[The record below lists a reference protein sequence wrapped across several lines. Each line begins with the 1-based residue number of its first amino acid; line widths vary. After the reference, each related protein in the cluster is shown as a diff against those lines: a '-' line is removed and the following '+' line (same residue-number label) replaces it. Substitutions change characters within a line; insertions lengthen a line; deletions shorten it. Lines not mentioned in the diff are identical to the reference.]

1 MNQSHIVTSF
11 DEDLKTVSG
20 KLLEM
25 AGYAE
30 DLVHKAVRSLMT
42 ADMELARLVIDED
55 KLIDRKQSEL
65 DELAVL
71 LIARRQPMAND
82 LREVVGALRMAN
94 DIERIGDMGK
104 SIARRVIEIGDLGD
118 LRTRIRGLEQLTS
131 LALEQLKEVL
141 DAYAARD
148 LTRAKLVWE
157 RDEEIDALYTSLFRE
172 LLTCM
177 MEDPS
182 NITPCT
188 HLLFCAKNIERVGD
202 HATNI
207 AEIVEFIQT
216 GKIEFEKESH
226 AL

>member
-65 DELAVL
+65 DEMAVL

-172 LLTCM
+172 LLTYM

-216 GKIEFEKESH
+216 GKIEFEKESQ